1 MVMHGLKMAAVAGAA
16 VCVAASASAQEKLIL
31 TSMSPPNS
39 ANSKFF
45 AAWATKITR
54 ESGGTIDI
62 DMRDG
67 NALGNYGNVYDRVVN
82 NVVQIGWSIHQVVA
96 GKFPLTDVGGLPYLT
111 PDGAT
116 GAVALWRVYK
126 AGLLES
132 EYKDV
137 VPLFL
142 APFPAGNIHYTKAP
156 RGIDDLR
163 GLKVSS
169 SGRTQAQLI
178 GSLGGAAISLQ
189 PQDLYEGLN
198 RNTVDAAIISW
209 AGFAPYKLQEVTFF
223 HLEGALGQNT
233 SMFFMSR
240 QRLAALPERGRKAI
254 EDNVNEAQTRAFGAY
269 FEDQANQSR
278 APVASSDKHK
288 VVRLTAEQSASW
300 EKKFAPVLAEW
311 AKERAGGEAVLA
323 AYRKEIAAIKN

>member
-1 MVMHGLKMAAVAGAA
+1 MIVRGLKLSAVLGTAL
-16 VCVAASASAQEKLIL
+16 CVATPASAQEKLIL

-39 ANSKFF
+39 ANSNFF
-45 AAWATKITR
+45 AAWAAKING

-67 NALGNYGNVYDRVVN
+67 NALGNYGNIYDRVVN

-96 GKFPLTDVGGLPYLT
+96 GKFPLTDVGGLPYIT

-116 GAVALWRVYK
+116 GAVALWHVYK
-126 AGLLES
+126 SGLMDT

-137 VPLFL
+137 MPLFL
-142 APFPAGNIHYTKAP
+142 APFPAGNIHYIKAP
-156 RGIDDLR
+156 REINDLR

-178 GSLGGAAISLQ
+178 DSLAGAAISLQ

-240 QRLAALPERGRKAI
+240 QRYAALPEKGRKAI
-254 EDNVNEAQTRAFGAY
+254 DDNVSEAQTRAFGAY

-278 APVASSDKHK
+278 APVAASDKHK
-288 VVRLTAEQSASW
+288 VVRLTAEQSAAW

-311 AKERAGGEAVLA
+311 AKERADGDKVLTT
-323 AYRKEIAAIKN
+323 YRAEIAAQKK

>member
-1 MVMHGLKMAAVAGAA
+1 MISHGLKLAAVAAA
-16 VCVAASASAQEKLIL
+16 LSIAAPALAQEKLIL

-45 AAWATKITR
+45 AAWAEKINKAG
-54 ESGGTIDI
+54 GGTIDI

-67 NALGNYGNVYDRVVN
+67 NALANYGNVYDRVVN
-82 NVVQIGWSIHQVVA
+82 NVIQIGWSIHQVVA
-96 GKFPLTDVGGLPYLT
+96 GKFPLTDVGGLPYIT

-116 GAVALWRVYK
+116 GAVALWRIYK
-126 AGLLES
+126 AGLLDA
-132 EYKDV
+132 EYRDV
-137 VPLFL
+137 MPLFL
-142 APFPAGNIHYTKAP
+142 APFPAGNIHYIKAP
-156 RGIDDLR
+156 REFDDLR

-169 SGRTQAQLI
+169 SGRTQAQMI
-178 GSLGGAAISLQ
+178 DSLGGAAISLQ

-198 RNTVDAAIISW
+198 RSTVDAAIISW

-240 QRLAALPERGRKAI
+240 QRFAALPEKGRNAI
-254 EDNVNEAQTRAFGAY
+254 SDNVSEAQTRAFGAY
-269 FEDQANQSR
+269 FDDQAQQSR
-278 APVASSDKHK
+278 APVAASDKHK
-288 VVRLTAEQSASW
+288 VVRLTAQQSAAW
-300 EKKFAPVLAEW
+300 EKRFAPVLAEW

-323 AYRKEIAAIKN
+323 AYRKEIAGLKK

>member
-1 MVMHGLKMAAVAGAA
+1 MISHGLKLAAVAAA
-16 VCVAASASAQEKLIL
+16 LSIAAPALAQEKLIL

-45 AAWATKITR
+45 AAWAAKINAAG
-54 ESGGTIDI
+54 GGTIDI

-67 NALGNYGNVYDRVVN
+67 NALANYGNVYDRVVN
-82 NVVQIGWSIHQVVA
+82 NVIQIGWSIHQVVA
-96 GKFPLTDVGGLPYLT
+96 GKFPLTDVGGLPYIT

-116 GAVALWRVYK
+116 GAVALWRIYK
-126 AGLLES
+126 AGLLDA
-132 EYKDV
+132 EYRDV
-137 VPLFL
+137 MPLFL
-142 APFPAGNIHYTKAP
+142 APFPAGNIHYIKAP
-156 RGIDDLR
+156 REFDDLR

-169 SGRTQAQLI
+169 SGRTQAQMI
-178 GSLGGAAISLQ
+178 DSLGGAAISLQ

-198 RNTVDAAIISW
+198 RSTVDAAIISW

-240 QRLAALPERGRKAI
+240 QRFAALPEKGRNAI
-254 EDNVNEAQTRAFGAY
+254 SDNVSEAQTRAFGAY
-269 FEDQANQSR
+269 FDDQAQQSR
-278 APVASSDKHK
+278 APVAASDKHK
-288 VVRLTAEQSASW
+288 VVRLTAQQSAAW
-300 EKKFAPVLAEW
+300 EKRFAPVLAEW

-323 AYRKEIAAIKN
+323 AYRKEIAGLKK